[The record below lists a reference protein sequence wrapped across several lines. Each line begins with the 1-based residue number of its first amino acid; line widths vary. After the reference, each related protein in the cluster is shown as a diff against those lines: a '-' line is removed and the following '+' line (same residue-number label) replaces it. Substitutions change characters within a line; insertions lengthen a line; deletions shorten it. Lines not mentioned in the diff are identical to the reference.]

1 MWNSN
6 RIALEARLHGRQTG
20 VPGVTT
26 ERLPQ
31 TVVSEEDRPELLSEN
46 RASAAAEEDVAIAYA
61 ALLADQEA
69 FRTRLER
76 EKVRVIEAEKA
87 SLAQVLLDSTDDLE
101 RALKAADVSGVWD
114 RGLLNLMDG
123 VRLSLAVLYKRIGD
137 MGAERM
143 STTGQLFD
151 PAFAEAVGTVN
162 VTDPAQHGTIIQE
175 VRPGYRV
182 GDRLLRP
189 AQVRVGRLTR

>member
-1 MWNSN
+1 M
-6 RIALEARLHGRQTG
+6 
-20 VPGVTT
+20 
-26 ERLPQ
+26 
-31 TVVSEEDRPELLSEN
+31 PELLSEN
-46 RASAAAEEDVAIAYA
+46 RASAVAEDNIALAYA
-61 ALLADQEA
+61 ALLADQDA

-101 RALKAADVSGVWD
+101 RALKAAEVSGVWD

-137 MGAERM
+137 MGAERI
-143 STTGQLFD
+143 STTGQRFD

-162 VTDPAQHGTIIQE
+162 VTDPAQHGTTHA
-175 VRPGYRV
+175 RG
-182 GDRLLRP
+182 
-189 AQVRVGRLTR
+189 ATRISSGGSTPSPSSSASGPTDAKLATATEQPL